1 MSQDKVETIRSSSSG
16 VLGRARNAARG
27 VTVAFDSSSRPQAD
41 AITNS
46 EAFLAAVSSCGVT
59 LIEMHA
65 KETDVPLAGMDVT
78 IEGTRTA
85 AEPNRFARVSM
96 SFELAGAMLRGE
108 GTALEPGLYAFVDGN
123 HLGGVGVVLVE
134 RTADG
139 EPEIVEALGLTVHQ
153 VFAGAG
159 LPSLSTPRA
168 ITAALN
174 RLRNVLD

>member
-27 VTVAFDSSSRPQAD
+27 VTVAFDSSSRPQPD
-41 AITNS
+41 ALTNS

-65 KETDVPLAGMDVT
+65 QETGVPLAKMDVT

-96 SFELAGAMLRGE
+96 TFELAG
-108 GTALEPGLYAFVDGN
+108 VDQTQAES
-123 HLGGVGVVLVE
+123 LVATY
-134 RTADG
+134 R
-139 EPEIVEALGLTVHQ
+139 Q
-153 VFAGAG
+153 
-159 LPSLSTPRA
+159 R
-168 ITAALN
+168 
-174 RLRNVLD
+174 